1 MTEGLPGGRSCTFSN
16 FRQNHPSNVRS
27 ILQDIKSSSHTHT
40 LKRRAYRP
48 MNGEQDGAVVHL
60 VCSAD
65 QAKSAILNAQIVLAA
80 PRTTVLMGD
89 CILELVF
96 AFLPQFECG
105 A

>member
-1 MTEGLPGGRSCTFSN
+1 
-16 FRQNHPSNVRS
+16 
-27 ILQDIKSSSHTHT
+27 
-40 LKRRAYRP
+40 

-96 AFLPQFECG
+96 AFLPQFEHARFEG
-105 A
+105 VRIARRQAYDIASGTGLEIRDRVSDII